1 MKDIF
6 QLSFDQRM
14 LLLNSYLQQNKILKE
29 KTNFFFLFTF
39 IFIELLFLKI
49 FHITLLDTILIV
61 NILQSYR
68 AQNFSL
74 TWR

>member
-6 QLSFDQRM
+6 KLSFDQRM

-68 AQNFSL
+68 TQNFSL